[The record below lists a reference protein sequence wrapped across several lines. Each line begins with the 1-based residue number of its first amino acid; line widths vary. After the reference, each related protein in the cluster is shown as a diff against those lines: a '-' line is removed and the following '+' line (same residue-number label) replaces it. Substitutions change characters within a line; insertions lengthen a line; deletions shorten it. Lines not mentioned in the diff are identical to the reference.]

1 MGEQD
6 LPSYQLTSLESKF
19 KEVDKLAQSESGHG
33 IDLLVVDHIQLLKFA
48 QNGLE
53 EHTVINMYMSFFRQQ
68 SLSWLHDKREISVM
82 VLSQANREGVAYAQ
96 RHDGMYLSQHLAEA
110 SEVERASSYIVSVY
124 TDPMIQITKQLKVG
138 AVKLRN
144 AQLPADSI
152 VVSAEGEFYQVGDIA
167 IPEQMDYSTDSIMGS
182 TPSSEISIDDL
193 IDENMF
199 NF

>member
-1 MGEQD
+1 
-6 LPSYQLTSLESKF
+6 
-19 KEVDKLAQSESGHG
+19 
-33 IDLLVVDHIQLLKFA
+33 
-48 QNGLE
+48 
-53 EHTVINMYMSFFRQQ
+53 
-68 SLSWLHDKREISVM
+68 M